1 MTTGLDD
8 EELLGRTPRDPASFE
23 PLVERHSAALHGY
36 FARRAPTA
44 VDDLLA
50 ELWLQAYATRR
61 GFDPARG
68 SVRAW
73 LFGVARNVLS
83 AHWRRVAAARQ
94 DLPRAI
100 GDDDLWEAVDNRLVA
115 AGVAPRLRELLA
127 QLRSDERELL
137 LLVTRATPRTRPCC
151 ARCPVSGP
159 RPRTSGVRLAAGA
172 LAARVNA
179 ARRAERLGSRP
190 YAVAVPAASRSH
202 PRPFHT
208 GWRAGRLLEQESGST
223 STRWS
228 SPAGPSKQ
236 PPGWPPGSRT
246 ACGSAP
252 SPAAPGHSPP
262 R

>member
-50 ELWLQAYATRR
+50 ELWLQAFATRR

-100 GDDDLWEAVDNRLVA
+100 GDE
-115 AGVAPRLRELLA
+115 
-127 QLRSDERELL
+127 
-137 LLVTRATPRTRPCC
+137 
-151 ARCPVSGP
+151 
-159 RPRTSGVRLAAGA
+159 TSGRPWTT
-172 LAARVNA
+172 
-179 ARRAERLGSRP
+179 GS
-190 YAVAVPAASRSH
+190 SRQ
-202 PRPFHT
+202 
-208 GWRAGRLLEQESGST
+208 A
-223 STRWS
+223 
-228 SPAGPSKQ
+228 
-236 PPGWPPGSRT
+236 WPPGCASSSLS
-246 ACGSAP
+246 SAP
-252 SPAAPGHSPP
+252 TNGSYCSW
-262 R
+262 